1 MGRMG
6 NLGRPGSQPG
16 LWCCCIREPDQQP
29 GMHPQEPALAFGPKG
44 SHAAS
49 RGAATQTPW
58 ACPKDI
64 VMSALP
70 DNEFDLE
77 KLFLPAWATEPSK
90 ASEVTRSRE
99 QAEEGQSRPSQ
110 RRGER
115 SRGRGRR
122 TLDRSSAAGAT
133 PAAAAG
139 SAAQN
144 APTSSAARGPKPARA
159 PLPELQVRL
168 IPDPKGVELVA
179 RRIRSTGRAFPLFDI
194 AKLFLQRP
202 ERYQVEISV
211 KKKSDGTVVQPLFV
225 CALDDTPWLSAD
237 EVVAHVLEKHF
248 DTFYQAERTPTEPP
262 KGKYTFV
269 AQCGLSGVILGP
281 PNHHDYPN
289 RIRQLHAERFSH
301 MPFEAY
307 KARIKIVRDEAVV
320 KQWLEEQSWKT
331 EYITLNVPEP
341 MRLGSREA
349 VARHFREVHAP
360 NIVRQVDLV
369 TLSGPASREIPCREL
384 ARLVRHTV
392 EEQQRFPLQLATV
405 LSQQFAAHGL
415 QFFKV
420 NRTITHVAVAR
431 PHYLDIENTPVSL
444 NVKRI
449 VQYILHHPHC
459 TRRDL
464 IEALAPSPRP
474 IPVAPE
480 PSTAAEGAPSGGAG
494 PTAAPTP
501 TPEQTQ
507 IIADLHWLIHQ
518 GHVIEFSNGAL
529 EVAKKPAPK
538 PTKPAAP
545 AAAGTPQS
553 APAASSGGARTTEA
567 TLEAGPA
574 SEELAGPPA
583 AGEVTGQPP
592 APPQPEPASS
602 TLAARSEPTS
612 EGPPETLP
620 PSGEPQ
626 EATPMAVSPAEPE
639 PSSRSTPA
647 AVDSKTTQPAS
658 TETPSSETANLD
670 HPSSAGP
677 EPPGVRTSPA

>member
-1 MGRMG
+1 
-6 NLGRPGSQPG
+6 
-16 LWCCCIREPDQQP
+16 
-29 GMHPQEPALAFGPKG
+29 
-44 SHAAS
+44 
-49 RGAATQTPW
+49 
-58 ACPKDI
+58 
-64 VMSALP
+64 MSALP

-90 ASEVTRSRE
+90 SSEATRSRE
-99 QAEEGQSRPSQ
+99 TAEEAEGRPA
-110 RRGER
+110 RRRKDR
-115 SRGRGRR
+115 SRGGRR
-122 TLDRSSAAGAT
+122 PEMRRGPAPSPASAPAGAKA
-133 PAAAAG
+133 PAPG
-139 SAAQN
+139 
-144 APTSSAARGPKPARA
+144 PARGAKPTRA
-159 PLPELQVRL
+159 PLPDLQVRL

-179 RRIRSTGRAFPLFDI
+179 RRIRSTGRAFPLFEI
-194 AKLFLQRP
+194 AKLFLDRP
-202 ERYQVEISV
+202 ERYSVEIGV
-211 KKKSDGTVVQPLFV
+211 KKKADGTVLQPLFV
-225 CALDDTPWLSAD
+225 CALDETPWLSAD

-248 DTFYQAERTPTEPP
+248 DTFYQVERTPTEPP

-289 RIRQLHAERFSH
+289 RVRQLHAERFSH

-360 NIVRQVDLV
+360 NIVRQVDLI
-369 TLSGPASREIPCREL
+369 TLPGQTARDIPCREL
-384 ARLVRHTV
+384 ARLVRHTI
-392 EEQQRFPLQLATV
+392 EEQRHFPLQLATA

-449 VQYILHHPHC
+449 VQYILDHPHC

-464 IEALAPSPRP
+464 LEALAPSPQP
-474 IPVAPE
+474 SPQPPEAP
-480 PSTAAEGAPSGGAG
+480 AAAQGETTAPSQ
-494 PTAAPTP
+494 PPPPRTP

-518 GHVIEFSNGAL
+518 GHVIEFSTGAL

-538 PTKPAAP
+538 PAK
-545 AAAGTPQS
+545 AAATAQTSPKVS
-553 APAASSGGARTTEA
+553 APAEPATAEA
-567 TLEAGPA
+567 AVQGEQPPEQPA
-574 SEELAGPPA
+574 QSE
-583 AGEVTGQPP
+583 AGEVTGPSPAPGGESTVSESEATEHAAVATTSTAAPGVQEPTSDSAAPTTTAPVSPPSGPTLEGTESTAAAAPPADREMPTDSAQTASHAPPLPPSAEEPVPGCSRP
-592 APPQPEPASS
+592 APPSAS
-602 TLAARSEPTS
+602 
-612 EGPPETLP
+612 
-620 PSGEPQ
+620 
-626 EATPMAVSPAEPE
+626 
-639 PSSRSTPA
+639 
-647 AVDSKTTQPAS
+647 
-658 TETPSSETANLD
+658 
-670 HPSSAGP
+670 
-677 EPPGVRTSPA
+677 

>member
-1 MGRMG
+1 
-6 NLGRPGSQPG
+6 
-16 LWCCCIREPDQQP
+16 
-29 GMHPQEPALAFGPKG
+29 
-44 SHAAS
+44 
-49 RGAATQTPW
+49 
-58 ACPKDI
+58 
-64 VMSALP
+64 MSALP

-90 ASEVTRSRE
+90 PSEVTRSRE
-99 QAEEGQSRPSQ
+99 PAEEGEARPP
-110 RRGER
+110 RRRKER
-115 SRGRGRR
+115 SRGGRKPELRRGPAP
-122 TLDRSSAAGAT
+122 SPASPPSPPGAKA
-133 PAAAAG
+133 PA
-139 SAAQN
+139 
-144 APTSSAARGPKPARA
+144 PARGTKPARA
-159 PLPELQVRL
+159 PLPDLQVRL

-179 RRIRSTGRAFPLFDI
+179 RRIRSTGRAFPLFEI
-194 AKLFLQRP
+194 AKLFLDRP
-202 ERYQVEISV
+202 ERYSVEISV
-211 KKKSDGTVVQPLFV
+211 KKKSDGTVLQPLFV
-225 CALDDTPWLSAD
+225 CALDETPWLSAD

-248 DTFYQAERTPTEPP
+248 DTFYQVERTPTEPP

-289 RIRQLHAERFSH
+289 RVRQLHAERFSH

-369 TLSGPASREIPCREL
+369 TLTGQAARDIPCREL

-392 EEQQRFPLQLATV
+392 EEQRHFPLQLATA

-449 VQYILHHPHC
+449 VQYILDHPHC

-464 IEALAPSPRP
+464 LEALAPSPKP
-474 IPVAPE
+474 TPQPQEASTPGQPE
-480 PSTAAEGAPSGGAG
+480 PAG
-494 PTAAPTP
+494 TTQPPQPPTP

-538 PTKPAAP
+538 PVKPAAP
-545 AAAGTPQS
+545 AQATAKLT
-553 APAASSGGARTTEA
+553 APAAAATATAEAPAHGGQSP
-567 TLEAGPA
+567 GPA
-574 SEELAGPPA
+574 AQTET
-583 AGEVTGQPP
+583 GEVTGPSPATGEESAAFESAAAAQASIASTSPTTPELRDSDAGSPTQTAPEP
-592 APPQPEPASS
+592 APPP
-602 TLAARSEPTS
+602 SEPQLQGS
-612 EGPPETLP
+612 EC
-620 PSGEPQ
+620 S
-626 EATPMAVSPAEPE
+626 V
-639 PSSRSTPA
+639 A
-647 AVDSKTTQPAS
+647 AAPG
-658 TETPSSETANLD
+658 
-670 HPSSAGP
+670 AGP
-677 EPPGVRTSPA
+677 EMAPSPAPANCEPAAQISTAEAAPESPRPDVPSGS

>member
-1 MGRMG
+1 
-6 NLGRPGSQPG
+6 
-16 LWCCCIREPDQQP
+16 
-29 GMHPQEPALAFGPKG
+29 
-44 SHAAS
+44 
-49 RGAATQTPW
+49 
-58 ACPKDI
+58 
-64 VMSALP
+64 MSALP

-99 QAEEGQSRPSQ
+99 QAEEGQSRPSR
-110 RRGER
+110 RRGD
-115 SRGRGRR
+115 RGRGGGRR
-122 TLDRSSAAGAT
+122 AADRSSAATT

-139 SAAQN
+139 SAAQK
-144 APTSSAARGPKPARA
+144 APTSPAAHRPKPARA

-289 RIRQLHAERFSH
+289 RVRQLHAERFSH

-384 ARLVRHTV
+384 ARLVRYAV

-444 NVKRI
+444 SVKRI
-449 VQYILHHPHC
+449 VQYILDHPHC

-464 IEALAPSPRP
+464 IEALAPTPRP
-474 IPVAPE
+474 IPVAPQ
-480 PSTAAEGAPSGGAG
+480 PATAAEGAPSGGASS
-494 PTAAPTP
+494 PAPPTP

-518 GHVIEFSNGAL
+518 GHVIEFSSGAL

-545 AAAGTPQS
+545 AAGGTPQP
-553 APAASSGGARTTEA
+553 APAAGSAVPRATEA
-567 TLEAGPA
+567 AAEPGA
-574 SEELAGPPA
+574 SFDHTGPPL
-583 AGEVTGQPP
+583 AGEVTGQSP
-592 APPQPEPASS
+592 ASPQPEPASS
-602 TLAARSEPTS
+602 TLAAASEPTT
-612 EGPPETLP
+612 GGLPETPP

-626 EATPMAVSPAEPE
+626 EATPMAAPSAESELSSRSAPAAADLETTQPAAPPRPPPAAADPCQCSPAEPE
-639 PSSRSTPA
+639 A
-647 AVDSKTTQPAS
+647 
-658 TETPSSETANLD
+658 
-670 HPSSAGP
+670 
-677 EPPGVRTSPA
+677 PGVRTSPG